1 MTDFVVGSAGEC
13 SVFLSDLSMK
23 QLRSLREKMTG
34 ESRDRESR
42 LSMEAAVAEA
52 ARKGVEVD
60 IEIDGYLWCP
70 ADGPERLRRISLWIC
85 RGRQRSGER
94 CPKSLPCDHKLIDV
108 KRRRR
113 RFMAKKKE
121 GEVVEERVTKSSLL
135 REAFDQKKE
144 WTEEELLGKTGY
156 DKSNL
161 RIALAILRD
170 PDRTKDPMYVA
181 WDKVAK
187 VFRKGSM
194 KDAPPK
200 REKKAKE

>member
-1 MTDFVVGSAGEC
+1 
-13 SVFLSDLSMK
+13 
-23 QLRSLREKMTG
+23 
-34 ESRDRESR
+34 
-42 LSMEAAVAEA
+42 
-52 ARKGVEVD
+52 
-60 IEIDGYLWCP
+60 
-70 ADGPERLRRISLWIC
+70 
-85 RGRQRSGER
+85 
-94 CPKSLPCDHKLIDV
+94 
-108 KRRRR
+108 
-113 RFMAKKKE
+113 MAKKK
-121 GEVVEERVTKSSLL
+121 ERVTKSSLL

-161 RIALAILRD
+161 RTALAILRD
-170 PDRTKDPMYVA
+170 PDRTEDPMYVV